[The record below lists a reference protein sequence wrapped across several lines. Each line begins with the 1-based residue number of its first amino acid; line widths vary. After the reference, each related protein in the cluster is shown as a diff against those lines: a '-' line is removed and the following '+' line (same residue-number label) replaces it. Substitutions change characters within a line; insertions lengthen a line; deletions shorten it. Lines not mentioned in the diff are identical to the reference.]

1 MKKIIYLI
9 LILVATAIYAQKSGS
24 IRVTHFPA
32 NTLVDGVSKF
42 VAPNYIRVST
52 TNLNCFSFLDVDVF
66 VKANNDQDNP
76 YEYKVTVTNN
86 SQYEVFVNCST
97 WGFGSGGASSLA
109 PGESHSGEK
118 YASVKNLSIRIY
130 DVDIEFNSA
139 IKSQYPFYYDYLGNI
154 DCNDTPNSILS
165 KMEARGRKEE
175 KITTIKN
182 EIKTLGRD
190 RPDLE
195 RKLALLQDLKNID
208 TKRDYNSQ
216 IEEVRRQLKQLDDCI
231 NKKNEEISELKSS
244 INTLGDSKEDLIQKK
259 SLYEKLNTLDDEN
272 NYDNEISELEN
283 SIEAKNEENS
293 IAESD
298 KKQN

>member
-1 MKKIIYLI
+1 
-9 LILVATAIYAQKSGS
+9 
-24 IRVTHFPA
+24 
-32 NTLVDGVSKF
+32 
-42 VAPNYIRVST
+42 
-52 TNLNCFSFLDVDVF
+52 
-66 VKANNDQDNP
+66 
-76 YEYKVTVTNN
+76 
-86 SQYEVFVNCST
+86 
-97 WGFGSGGASSLA
+97 
-109 PGESHSGEK
+109 
-118 YASVKNLSIRIY
+118 
-130 DVDIEFNSA
+130 
-139 IKSQYPFYYDYLGNI
+139 
-154 DCNDTPNSILS
+154 
-165 KMEARGRKEE
+165 MEARGRKEE